1 MLLLEIRLKLIL
13 LSRSFQ
19 CVTFACDH
27 VMVGCPYLK
36 YSQLRR
42 WAIVDGRLGGRGRII
57 YIYIFFNKHSGLNLF
72 STTTV
77 SIFHG

>member
-42 WAIVDGRLGGRGRII
+42 WAIVDGRLGGRGRIFLPVGAKPTMGAVGGFDNI
-57 YIYIFFNKHSGLNLF
+57 AS
-72 STTTV
+72 
-77 SIFHG
+77 

>member
-13 LSRSFQ
+13 LSQSFQ

-42 WAIVDGRLGGRGRII
+42 WAIVDGRLGGRGRI
-57 YIYIFFNKHSGLNLF
+57 F
-72 STTTV
+72 STV
-77 SIFHG
+77 GVKLIMGAMGGFDNFAS